1 MRAAFLEKI
10 KEDFPEYRFRSGQ
23 KFAFRPPRT
32 IIIGPDEPHDEW
44 LLLHEIAHAGLGHKD
59 FTMDIERLKMES
71 AAWEKAKKLASRY
84 EMEIDEDFIQ
94 NELDTYREW
103 LHKKSRCPDCG
114 LTRFQDTDG
123 YHCPRCENLK

>member
-103 LHKKSRCPDCG
+103 LHKKSRCPACG
-114 LTRFQDTDG
+114 LTRFQDIDG
-123 YHCPRCENLK
+123 YHCPRCENFT